1 MKSIYIG
8 ETILTG
14 ILSVAFIGCGVY
26 SLIQSNVS
34 MGIIDIILGAIWIGC
49 CLLWIKKTKN

>member
-14 ILSVAFIGCGVY
+14 VLSVAFIGYGVY
-26 SLIQSNVS
+26 SLIQSNVF
-34 MGIIDIILGAIWIGC
+34 MGIIDIVLGAVWIGC
-49 CLLWIKKTKN
+49 CLLWIKLTKN

>member
-14 ILSVAFIGCGVY
+14 ILSIAFIGYGVY
-26 SLIQSNVS
+26 SLIQSNIFI
-34 MGIIDIILGAIWIGC
+34 GIIDIILGLVWIVC
-49 CLLWIKKTKN
+49 CLLWIKWTKN